1 MGRKMLHFFQGLEA
15 TGRKQMFFPLI
26 VKGGG
31 KRERERGELSG
42 YSSKREPRWWS
53 A

>member
-1 MGRKMLHFFQGLEA
+1 MGRKVLQLFQGLEA

-31 KRERERGELSG
+31 KRERERE
-42 YSSKREPRWWS
+42 EN
-53 A
+53 